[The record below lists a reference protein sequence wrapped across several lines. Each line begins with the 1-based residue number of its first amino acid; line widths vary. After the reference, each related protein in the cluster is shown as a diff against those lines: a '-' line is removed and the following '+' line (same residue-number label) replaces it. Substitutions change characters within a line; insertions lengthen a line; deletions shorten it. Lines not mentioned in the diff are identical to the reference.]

1 MGSNGARAAVLVA
14 ALAAVVVLFVVLSGG
29 DEDEPATTTAATT
42 NEQKPAGGGGEK
54 EKPRPEKPGVATIV
68 VKNGQPVGGV
78 QDLEFSKGEDIV
90 FRVRSD
96 VADHV
101 HFHGYDV
108 FMDVAAGGDVKFDV
122 PADVEGVFEVELED
136 RAVPI
141 AEITV
146 SPS

>member
-14 ALAAVVVLFVVLSGG
+14 ALAAVVVLFVVLSGAD
-29 DEDEPATTTAATT
+29 DEEPQATTAATT
-42 NEQKPAGGGGEK
+42 TEPEPTEGGQEEK
-54 EKPRPEKPGVATIV
+54 EKPENPGVATIV

-78 QDLEFSKGEDIV
+78 QDLEFTKGEDIV
-90 FRVRSD
+90 FRVRTD

-108 FMDVAAGGDVKFDV
+108 FMDVAAGGEVRFDV